1 MFFSDGFV
9 YGGQPT
15 DIIKVTKVRVLND
28 RIMLVTF
35 NNDEQRLFDSSVL
48 DGEAFK
54 SLDDKAVFD
63 SVSIDHG
70 VVTWLDG
77 EIDCAPEYMYNNSY
91 EYTPIG
97 SADNCYIQSAT
108 TK

>member
-15 DIIKVTKVRVLND
+15 DKIRVTKVRVLHD
-28 RIMLVTF
+28 RIMLLTF

-48 DGEAFK
+48 NGEAFK
-54 SLDDKAVFD
+54 RLDDETVFN
-63 SVSIDHG
+63 SASIDHG

-77 EIDCAPEYMYNNSY
+77 EIDCAPEYMYDNSY
-91 EYTPIG
+91 EYTPID
-97 SADNCYIQSAT
+97 SADDSHIQSAM